1 MTRRGKWENWKKT
14 QELFYKKTS
23 TNYHKWDMFE
33 SSEEEIETEPIVP
46 KNDPAFQA
54 MERDFEERA
63 QRRSKAKKIANE
75 LKEKGNE
82 CMKRGLYKT
91 ANKHYSDALDQTKD
105 LLPVYTNRALAR
117 LKLEMW
123 IDAVDDCTRILE
135 YCEVFDNGFTK
146 QADLCYKA
154 FIRRAQAH
162 RGLRDFDEAI
172 KDCDNAAILMPKE
185 TDPAKLKR

>member
-1 MTRRGKWENWKKT
+1 
-14 QELFYKKTS
+14 
-23 TNYHKWDMFE
+23 
-33 SSEEEIETEPIVP
+33 
-46 KNDPAFQA
+46 
-54 MERDFEERA
+54 
-63 QRRSKAKKIANE
+63 
-75 LKEKGNE
+75 
-82 CMKRGLYKT
+82 MKRGLYKT

-105 LLPVYTNRALAR
+105 LLPVYTNRALAK

-123 IDAVDDCTRILE
+123 IDAVDDCTRVLE

-172 KDCDNAAILMPKE
+172 KDCENAASLMPKE
-185 TDPAKLKR
+185 TDPAKLKQQYIEDK